1 MNDETAEDT
10 VEVVED
16 PQDVGSD
23 NLEDK
28 VNNEKDEGDD
38 SFTSSVGTKVSEIA
52 EDERQYLWCFS
63 MLLLR

>member
-16 PQDVGSD
+16 TQDVGKD

-38 SFTSSVGTKVSEIA
+38 SFTSSVRTKVSEIA

-63 MLLLR
+63 MLLLC